1 MKLGSAELGVCS
13 SCNCEHYYQTDTC
26 ENAMK
31 RKKATRIDMHNW
43 GNPDNPAVVYSYQEH
58 IRSLES
64 RVKDIESAWQ
74 DAELRADTNL
84 KRVEELEATLK
95 TLAAQAM
102 YAAGYTKKG
111 DWRNETL

>member
-1 MKLGSAELGVCS
+1 MKIGSAERGVCP

-43 GNPDNPAVVYSYQEH
+43 GNPDNPAVVCSYQEH

-64 RVKDIESAWQ
+64 RLHKASEGWVKEIEAHRQ
-74 DAELRADTNL
+74 T
-84 KRVEELEATLK
+84 TLK
-95 TLAAQAM
+95 LIELQE
-102 YAAGYTKKG
+102 KQ
-111 DWRNETL
+111 R